1 MFITVAKPCYGEGMI
16 IGVDE
21 VGRGSWAGPLCVAAV
36 AWPDDAP
43 TKGLADSKKLTAV
56 KRQAMV
62 AHIKQYAHA
71 IGIGWMAP
79 AQIDAMGMG
88 KALHV
93 AARAAVAQIG
103 EIAPIIVDG
112 RDKLLDAIP
121 AEYLIKADD
130 KIPAVMAAS
139 IIAKVARDTY
149 MASVDA
155 QFTGYNFAQHVGYGT
170 KAHQAAIKLLG
181 PCALHRMSYAP
192 LRVYVT

>member
-1 MFITVAKPCYGEGMI
+1 MI

-43 TKGLADSKKLTAV
+43 TTGLADSKQLSAA
-56 KRQAMV
+56 KRVAMIS
-62 AHIKQYAHA
+62 HIKTHAVA
-71 IGIGWMAP
+71 IGIGWVAP

-88 KALHV
+88 KALHL
-93 AARAAVAQIG
+93 AARTAVLQIG
-103 EIAPIIVDG
+103 QIAPIIVDG
-112 RDKLLDAIP
+112 RDKLLDDIP
-121 AEYLIKADD
+121 AEYIIKADG

-149 MASVDA
+149 MAAVDA
-155 QFTGYNFAQHVGYGT
+155 QFAGYNFAQHVGYGT
-170 KAHQAAIKLLG
+170 KGHQAAIAALG

-192 LRVYVT
+192 LKAYAAA